1 MEKSKLLQVL
11 RRLEKREISALRKFL
26 HSPFFNTREDVRRL
40 YEFLL
45 PSLHKPQHLVKEKV
59 FHTLFPDRPN
69 SDRDFHLLVSY
80 LFKLVE
86 KYLATREFIQDELEV
101 KTQLMK
107 SYRQRHLP
115 GHIQYPVGQ
124 LRRAL
129 HASEVE
135 DSQYYERQRDIYW
148 EEYQMKVATDPSRK
162 LNLEEL
168 TRTTEIAFFAQKMRQ
183 ICLLTAQRSVY
194 TIEDP
199 LTAQLPFFD
208 YLEAQELTQIPT
220 IGIYFH
226 GYYLLRGEGE
236 ATHFPRFKILL
247 FDHSQ
252 QFSLTETRELYLLAV
267 NFCVRQVNE
276 GNRGYFREM
285 FELYQRGLELEVL
298 LENGQ
303 LSRFT
308 YHNAVASA
316 IQIQSFDW
324 ARLMIVEYRDK
335 LEAPHRESAYRFN
348 LARLEYEQ
356 ANYTAALHLVAGIH
370 FPDLLVNL
378 ASKTITLKIYYQLA
392 EFDLLEAHLNA
403 MNNFIRRKRVLGY
416 HKDNY
421 LNIIR
426 YTKKIMA
433 LKPYDKAAIQNLVAE
448 IEAEEKLTEK
458 RWLLQQLAAD

>member
-59 FHTLFPDRPN
+59 FHTLFPDRPY

-86 KYLATREFIQDELEV
+86 KYLATREFLQDELEV

-115 GHIQYPVGQ
+115 GHFQYTVGQ

-324 ARLMIVEYRDK
+324 ARQMIVEYRDK
-335 LEAPHRESAYRFN
+335 LEAPSRK
-348 LARLEYEQ
+348 RLPLQ
-356 ANYTAALHLVAGIH
+356 LGPAGIR
-370 FPDLLVNL
+370 
-378 ASKTITLKIYYQLA
+378 TGQL
-392 EFDLLEAHLNA
+392 H
-403 MNNFIRRKRVLGY
+403 RRPTPRG
-416 HKDNY
+416 
-421 LNIIR
+421 R
-426 YTKKIMA
+426 YP
-433 LKPYDKAAIQNLVAE
+433 LSRPPRQPGQQDHYPQNLLPTRRIRFARSPPQCDE
-448 IEAEEKLTEK
+448 QFYPPQTRPGLP
-458 RWLLQQLAAD
+458 QGQLPKHHPLHQKNHGPQALR